1 MARFVIKTP
10 VITVNGVDLSD
21 HCSEVT
27 IVTTRPEVDITSFQA
42 AFAETLAGIGDAT
55 ISATF
60 YQDYAAG
67 KVDATLWP
75 LSSSD
80 TPFVV
85 TVKATNA
92 AVGATNPRFDMTCL
106 LFEYTPMGGA
116 IGTASQTPVTFRNA
130 AAAGLTRNIV

>member
-27 IVTTRPEVDITSFQA
+27 IVTSRPEVDFTSFQA

-55 ISATF
+55 ITAQF
-60 YQDYAAG
+60 FQDYAAG